1 MAQNLAT
8 KYSGKVAE
16 RFSTESKTKV
26 GTNNDYDWQGANAI
40 KVYSVDSVT
49 MGNYTRSGANRY
61 GNPSELGTTVQT
73 LTLARDRAFT
83 TTIDKRNKEESM
95 GVTEAGK
102 FLARQIREVIT
113 PEIDT
118 YVLAALNTAADANA
132 KDDVVADAATTT
144 SNAYSNL
151 LALNDSLTDDLVPL
165 SDRVAFMTQ
174 SYYSTLKRD
183 TTFALASEDMAK
195 TRHSGD
201 IGTVDG
207 IRLVVVPA
215 SYMPSNTDLILTHP
229 SVCVAPMLLTDYVI
243 HDNPPGI
250 NGWLVEGRVVYDAFV
265 LTAKVDG
272 VAVHRTA

>member
-8 KYSGKVAE
+8 KYSDKVAE
-16 RFSTESKTKV
+16 RFSTTSKTKPGV
-26 GTNNDYDWQGANAI
+26 NQDYDWQGSNAI
-40 KVYSVDSVT
+40 KVYSVDTVT
-49 MGNYTRSGANRY
+49 MGNYTRSGDNRY

-73 LTLARDRAFT
+73 LTLARDRSFT
-83 TTIDKRNKEESM
+83 TTIDRRNRDESM

-118 YVLAALNTAADANA
+118 YVLAALNTAADSNA
-132 KDDVVADAATTT
+132 KDDITTDAATTA
-144 SNAYSNL
+144 SNAYSNFL
-151 LALNDSLTDDLVPL
+151 LLNDSLTDDLVPL
-165 SDRVAFMTQ
+165 QGRVAFLT
-174 SYYSTLKRD
+174 SAYYSYLKLGGFVLD
-183 TTFALASEDMAK
+183 SDKGQSKLE
-195 TRHSGD
+195 SGD
-201 IGTVDG
+201 LGMVDG
-207 IRLVVVPA
+207 VRLIVVPS

-250 NGWLVEGRVVYDAFV
+250 NGWLVEGRVTYDAFV
-265 LTAKVDG
+265 LTAKIDG

>member
-8 KYSGKVAE
+8 TYSDKVAE
-16 RFSTESKTKV
+16 RFSTTSKTKPGV
-26 GTNNDYDWQGANAI
+26 NQDYDWQGSNAI
-40 KVYSVDSVT
+40 KVYSVDTVT
-49 MGNYTRSGANRY
+49 MGNYTRSGSSRY
-61 GNPSELGTTVQT
+61 GNPNELGTTVQT

-83 TTIDKRNKEESM
+83 TTIDRRNKEESM

-118 YVLAALNTAADANA
+118 YVLAALNTAADTNG
-132 KDDVVADAATTT
+132 KDDIVADAATTA
-144 SNAYSNL
+144 SNAYSNF

-165 SDRVAFMTQ
+165 TGRIAFLTQ
-174 SYYSTLKRD
+174 SYYSKFKEGGFVTDSDKGQGIL
-183 TTFALASEDMAK
+183 S
-195 TRHSGD
+195 SGD
-201 IGTVDG
+201 LGSVDG
-207 IRLVVVPA
+207 VRLQVVPSA
-215 SYMPSNTDLILTHP
+215 YMPSNTDLILTHP

-265 LTAKVDG
+265 LTAKIDG